1 MNRQS
6 ATVTV
11 MLVAVLLAASCSQEA
26 EYASTCEGNPEALG
40 LTCRLI
46 EQEADG
52 SVRETPYL
60 NGVKHGTE
68 VIRSADGDMIEVPYV
83 NGLVHG
89 TLVGHSADGGVS
101 EIPFVNGVEHGT
113 AFTRLADGVEIFSPY
128 VDGWKWTTESLE
140 GVSGL
145 KNVEERVLCRRTQ
158 RLNWKR
164 GEGSPR
170 CGPALTE
177 PPMSQA
183 AKAGGGPPG
192 RRGDQGPQR
201 LRIGSPAV
209 ADLHRD
215 RLVKQLEQPE
225 APRGSGQDGGPA
237 KGGEIEV
244 CEIQVDLR
252 RADFTLLQDSPR
264 R

>member
-145 KNVEERVLCRRTQ
+145 KNVEERGRWAAGPARRSGPTTSPY
-158 RLNWKR
+158 WKPR
-164 GEGSPR
+164 SCGPSPR
-170 CGPALTE
+170 
-177 PPMSQA
+177 PPSQA
-183 AKAGGGPPG
+183 TRTARSAARFGPG
-192 RRGDQGPQR
+192 RWPRQR
-201 LRIGSPAV
+201 R
-209 ADLHRD
+209 
-215 RLVKQLEQPE
+215 
-225 APRGSGQDGGPA
+225 
-237 KGGEIEV
+237 
-244 CEIQVDLR
+244 
-252 RADFTLLQDSPR
+252 
-264 R
+264 